1 MAAYVDTLSQMSTA
15 DHTVAEAVLIATQ
28 SFDPTMLWAP
38 ELQAKAE
45 NGYAKGAHPGRL
57 IRARPPEPSA

>member
-45 NGYAKGAHPGRL
+45 RWVQDGRTP
-57 IRARPPEPSA
+57 APADPSRPPEPSA